1 MARPRKQT
9 YTMSQYL
16 ENVKDGYISNDAD
29 TQRSPAWK
37 PIVDGL
43 VVTILTDDY
52 APVIILAEEDS
63 GQIHIVDGGSR
74 TAAFKMIRYGNH
86 KIKPSVEDPII
97 QYKRMTKDEN
107 GKAIWEDAEFDI
119 RNKTFDQFP
128 KELQKKFDEYQVDTV
143 VHEHCNKE
151 RIAMYIK
158 RYNEHKAMNANQK
171 MFVYL
176 PAFAE
181 QIRDIS
187 NRRFFI
193 NHCDINDN
201 DKEKGMLERIIAESV
216 MCMFHFNKWNK
227 NGKVLATYLNENAS
241 EDEFNKLDSNLER
254 LENVV
259 TDTTKTLFNSKD
271 CFIWLTLFDKFT
283 QYGLD
288 DAKFGEFLYAFVNE
302 LKDKPVD
309 GKLFYTADEKGSTKD
324 KSVIVDKLHILETL
338 MKEFLHIEETEP
350 VTPESFISEMVD
362 MPTEKVK
369 EEMDFYEETLDGLE
383 NNTIRDGSKLLD
395 VANRLSLLAM
405 VAYSYKND
413 VDLDDWLEEYAANN
427 NTYFMD
433 QRKNYSHM
441 INDFRQYQKRI
452 AVA

>member
-43 VVTILTDDY
+43 VVTILNDDY
-52 APVIILAEEDS
+52 VPVIILAEEDS

-143 VHEHCNKE
+143 VHENCNKE

-227 NGKVLATYLNENAS
+227 NGKVLATYQYNTTVKRVTIDAESTPLVGELVMTADKHNNKKGKVGEVQIDIPSFQLSGTFDISLEAS
-241 EDEFNKLDSNLER
+241 GTTTTKLDGDALAVEGASCADGSVYAYITEIPSVASSVAVNDLAVTPAVISIAVNEEKKLNIIGIKGGLYSNVSIDAKDCVISSDEPSKAT
-254 LENVV
+254 V
-259 TDTTKTLFNSKD
+259 TDGVVKGVQAGTTYINVSYGEVKD
-271 CFIWLTLFDKFT
+271 VVK
-283 QYGLD
+283 
-288 DAKFGEFLYAFVNE
+288 
-302 LKDKPVD
+302 
-309 GKLFYTADEKGSTKD
+309 
-324 KSVIVDKLHILETL
+324 
-338 MKEFLHIEETEP
+338 
-350 VTPESFISEMVD
+350 VT
-362 MPTEKVK
+362 
-369 EEMDFYEETLDGLE
+369 
-383 NNTIRDGSKLLD
+383 
-395 VANRLSLLAM
+395 VA
-405 VAYSYKND
+405 
-413 VDLDDWLEEYAANN
+413 
-427 NTYFMD
+427 
-433 QRKNYSHM
+433 
-441 INDFRQYQKRI
+441 
-452 AVA
+452 